1 MWFKHITLTIAM
13 FLPDTCD
20 DPICSCLEQKDLLNY
35 SLVCKDT
42 LRAVRA
48 YSSCAFRLCHS
59 LRKFMSEESVM
70 AFRSVMRRTG
80 TVISGSVAIHY
91 FARTSVG
98 DSDLD
103 LYTEGRHA
111 RELFDF
117 IHHLGYVYKPRESQ
131 EKALDDALIR
141 AVNQFAVRDEAIYNQ
156 SAILDAFSFI
166 RGPAI
171 IQVMVVFES
180 AVDAI
185 LDFHSTVVMNV
196 ITFRSAHSFFPYNTF
211 INKTGVR
218 FINDVEDGP
227 IQKYT
232 QQGWRLRRTV
242 TTTMFEHMGMEMSG
256 AVRYVGDPSTWTIDL
271 DKTSAVLPDPI
282 LFNSWQMHWTMR
294 PGVLTMPEIRRLL
307 YVGPRRWSQSRVFAT
322 SDLVKSFTKLTMDKR
337 SEGHTDDEVLSFVI
351 ESAKYSLFQNVPPSA
366 TDTAFYD
373 DWVRTRPNRPPIV
386 NHCDDVFIPESNEI
400 GSVANGLPPRHNF
413 VAPIPAQDDNQHVRL
428 VGGNESTV
436 ARGALPMRVQADSSQ
451 SPSRPLDDPV
461 SPPRKRARLDSS
473 LLHD

>member
-1 MWFKHITLTIAM
+1 M

-35 SLVCKDT
+35 SLVSKDT

-59 LRKFMSEESVM
+59 LRKFMSEKDVM
-70 AFRSVMRRTG
+70 TFRGVMRRTG
-80 TVISGSVAIHY
+80 TIISGSVAVHY
-91 FARTSVG
+91 FSRTCVG

-117 IHHLGYVYKPRESQ
+117 IHSLGYVYKPRESQ
-131 EKALDDALIR
+131 ENVLDDALVR

-166 RGPAI
+166 RGAAI

-180 AVDAI
+180 AIDAV

-196 ITFRSAHSFFPYNTF
+196 ITFRSAYSLFPYNTF
-211 INKTGVR
+211 IRRTGVH

-227 IQKYT
+227 IEKYT
-232 QQGWRLRRTV
+232 RQGWRLRRTV
-242 TTTMFEHMGMEMSG
+242 TTAMFESMGREISG
-256 AVRYVGDPSTWTIDL
+256 AIRYVGDSSTWTIDL
-271 DKTSAVLPDPI
+271 DKTCAVLPDPI
-282 LFNSWQMHWTMR
+282 LLNSWQMHWTGR

-307 YVGPRRWSQSRVFAT
+307 YVGPRCWSQSRVFAT
-322 SDLVKSFTKLTMDKR
+322 SDLLKSFTKLTMDRR

-351 ESAKYSLFQNVPPSA
+351 ESAKDSLFQNEPPSA
-366 TDTAFYD
+366 TDTTFFN
-373 DWVRTRPNRPPIV
+373 DWVRTRSSRPPMV
-386 NHCDDVFIPESNEI
+386 NNINDQFIPVPDQVVSA
-400 GSVANGLPPRHNF
+400 ANTIPGRHNF
-413 VAPIPAQDDNQHVRL
+413 VTTFTAEDEEQRASLSDADRDGVFQDVLQI
-428 VGGNESTV
+428 
-436 ARGALPMRVQADSSQ
+436 RVEADSSQ
-451 SPSRPLDDPV
+451 TLSGPLDNTA

-473 LLHD
+473 LSSN